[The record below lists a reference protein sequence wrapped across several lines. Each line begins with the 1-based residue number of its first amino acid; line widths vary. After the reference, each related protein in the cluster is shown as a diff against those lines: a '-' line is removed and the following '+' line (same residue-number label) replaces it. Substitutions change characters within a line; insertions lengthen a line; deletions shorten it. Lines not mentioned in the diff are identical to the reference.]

1 MISMA
6 LFPKHTIRHLIFLT
20 VGVCWLSPIYAQS
33 DDLPDLSTRVEA
45 MAVAEFQAILDASK
59 RWGEFG
65 TGDQAGSINLISP
78 ETRINAANEVRDG
91 IAINL
96 SNPISKTASGEFVVP
111 LEHETFVFPP
121 LGGEG
126 SPEVA
131 AGDIFT
137 INYHGGLHSHMDGVA
152 HFGWDGKLYNGFPF
166 EPTEQGFSDV
176 GLEHIATKGIFTRG
190 VLVDLPGLYAV
201 TSLEPGTVITADHL
215 EAWEKATGVTVSQGD
230 VLLVRTGRWVRAA
243 NDDTFNPLQGTAG
256 LHASVGPWL
265 KARGVS
271 AIGCDAISDVVPGG
285 VEGVFNPVHVV
296 ANYALGMPL
305 FDHLQLDELARVAAK
320 QGRWTFLFT
329 ASPLYIEGATGSP
342 VSPFAHF

>member
-1 MISMA
+1 MSSFA
-6 LFPKHTIRHLIFLT
+6 LSLNSKIPQIICLT
-20 VGVCWLSPIYAQS
+20 LAVCCVSPIHAKS
-33 DDLPDLSTRVEA
+33 DDLPDLSAHVET
-45 MAVAEFQAILDASK
+45 MPVAEFQAILDESK

-65 TGDQAGSINLISP
+65 TGDHTGSVNLITAA
-78 ETRINAANEVRDG
+78 TRINAAKEVRDG

-96 SNPISKTASGEFVVP
+96 ANPISKTASGELVVP

-126 SPEVA
+126 SPDVA

-176 GLEHIATKGIFTRG
+176 GLEHIAKKGIFTRG
-190 VLVDLPGLYAV
+190 VLVDLPGLYGV
-201 TSLEPGTVITADHL
+201 TSLEPGTVITVDHL
-215 EAWEKATGVTVSQGD
+215 EAWEKATGITVSQGD
-230 VLLVRTGRWVRAA
+230 VLLLRTGRWVRAA
-243 NDDTFNPLQGTAG
+243 NDDTFNPLRGTAG

-305 FDHLQLDELARVAAK
+305 FDHLQLDELAREAAR

-342 VSPFAHF
+342 LSPFAHF